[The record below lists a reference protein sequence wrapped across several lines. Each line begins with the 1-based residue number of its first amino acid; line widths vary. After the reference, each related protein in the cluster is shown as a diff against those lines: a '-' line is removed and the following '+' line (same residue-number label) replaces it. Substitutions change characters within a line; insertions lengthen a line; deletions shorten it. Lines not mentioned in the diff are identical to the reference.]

1 MVEEVI
7 AEKSCL
13 FIFFLSLLKTIIIIQ
28 SKKKKNL
35 YKSDAQSSTVRS
47 CNANMSHIFTL
58 PPPHSSNPG
67 SVD

>member
-28 SKKKKNL
+28 SKKKKIFINQMHNL
-35 YKSDAQSSTVRS
+35 VLSDLAMLT
-47 CNANMSHIFTL
+47 
-58 PPPHSSNPG
+58 
-67 SVD
+67 